1 MPPTSQKEV
10 RQFIIVV
17 NSYRDMWEILS
28 HMLVSL
34 TKQHP
39 VKWNLNRLKSKI
51 YSFKEINQILVCNVL
66 LGYPYFNEEFVI
78 HTDASDF

>member
-28 HMLVSL
+28 HMLASL
-34 TKQHP
+34 TK
-39 VKWNLNRLKSKI
+39 
-51 YSFKEINQILVCNVL
+51 
-66 LGYPYFNEEFVI
+66 
-78 HTDASDF
+78 